1 MILFHFNP
9 PYPSPGLSSA
19 EAHDIQTN
27 TYMAIYCYSDIAI
40 LLSLSDAD
48 KGTGCEAAYRREVPE
63 YHKYFN

>member
-27 TYMAIYCYSDIAI
+27 AYMANHCYSAYWYIAI
-40 LLSLSDAD
+40 
-48 KGTGCEAAYRREVPE
+48 T
-63 YHKYFN
+63 